1 MGIDYNS
8 FLCFYW
14 SCGIPKYFQIVKSIQ
29 ILYRTMDWIIQSSF
43 SMQSYGKQLS
53 LFYDQ
58 YQSFIPPNPNVHKW
72 KKICEYTQAD
82 TLLEWGPNEHFL
94 EYQILQKTL
103 WLIHPTQ
110 SHSIPPN
117 PTIDVLMLK
126 LIGFIFGTETMM
138 SQKNC
143 QGWMVGVWDGNVGTH
158 PTPIPLQ
165 SHQDL

>member
-1 MGIDYNS
+1 
-8 FLCFYW
+8 
-14 SCGIPKYFQIVKSIQ
+14 
-29 ILYRTMDWIIQSSF
+29 MDWIIKSSY
-43 SMQSYGKQLS
+43 MQSYGNQLS
-53 LFYDQ
+53 LFYNQ
-58 YQSFIPPNPNVHKW
+58 NQAFIPPNLNLHKW
-72 KKICEYTQAD
+72 KEIFEYTQAD
-82 TLLEWGPNEHFL
+82 TLSEWGPNEHFL
-94 EYQILQKTL
+94 ECQILQQKTL
-103 WLIHPTQ
+103 FIIHPTQ

-126 LIGFIFGTETMM
+126 LIAFIFGTETMM

>member
-1 MGIDYNS
+1 MKVKS
-8 FLCFYW
+8 VK
-14 SCGIPKYFQIVKSIQ
+14 IPKLTHFQNGDQMNISWNIK
-29 ILYRTMDWIIQSSF
+29 F
-43 SMQSYGKQLS
+43 CKQK
-53 LFYDQ
+53 LF
-58 YQSFIPPNPNVHKW
+58 
-72 KKICEYTQAD
+72 
-82 TLLEWGPNEHFL
+82 
-94 EYQILQKTL
+94 
-103 WLIHPTQ
+103 LIHPTQ

-126 LIGFIFGTETMM
+126 LIAFIFGTETMM